1 MTSEVMGLRRVVED
15 HAERVAVAAAEA
27 AYAVAHVYAVHAAH
41 AFYRAVVDGEDDCVA
56 LA

>member
-1 MTSEVMGLRRVVED
+1 MED
-15 HAERVAVAAAEA
+15 HAERMAVAAAEA